1 LLDPIN
7 DENISKLKEKIKIL
21 KVENAHLKKMNEIYS
36 KELQYTNFDLVK
48 IISNID
54 YDKILNSDYS
64 LEGNI
69 DEKCK

>member
-1 LLDPIN
+1 MN
-7 DENISKLKEKIKIL
+7 D
-21 KVENAHLKKMNEIYS
+21 IYS

-48 IISNID
+48 IISNLD
-54 YDKILNSDYS
+54 YDKILTSDYS